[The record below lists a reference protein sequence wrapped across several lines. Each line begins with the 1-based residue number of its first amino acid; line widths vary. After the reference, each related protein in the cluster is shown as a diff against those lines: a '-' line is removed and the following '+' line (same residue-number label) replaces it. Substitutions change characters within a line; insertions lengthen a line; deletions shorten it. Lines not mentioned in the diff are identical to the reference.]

1 MTYTRVMY
9 DMPPNKVGDKGKDD
23 FWKLPYKPAGAMA
36 ASCVVNKCWQD
47 IHAFHE
53 EMFNTFVLII
63 DMQMLEVSLLIHSR
77 FADLKLERL
86 TDLVSFSQTQNPPYK
101 SGPLARWF
109 LRKLGLHFII
119 ARQDMTAKDHAHEAY
134 PNYEEISDEE
144 WTRRATPL
152 HYPYHTIASQRAY
165 DKEMVIRARNRAERQ
180 KEDWAMYA
188 ARRDGKLTENGSI
201 VSSDSGSSDTVSSNS
216 DAGSFY
222 SGNSSDDSYFV
233 DFTSVNFS
241 SVSTDDLIMHFEDV
255 CKRNIAWEDA
265 GNDLDDPEYQRNNK
279 LVSRLEA
286 IIRARWAVED
296 AEIAAKQE
304 AAIANQSHFS
314 DDADS
319 DIDSVDAVEYEPN
332 WDIKLH
338 YYANPNTGFL
348 DFDND
353 PFLCSE
359 DEEHIN
365 DVQYCFVMRNFRM
378 LKEVNARLI
387 HPNIEK
393 GGREHERLKKLSQK
407 LVDAVHDGIE
417 EIRFANAEAEQ
428 SEEDEDTQDE
438 DGAENNE
445 SKDVS
450 SGGDGSGGDD
460 NSDPPE
466 WLRTISKVPRLI
478 IEAPDMDTNPLR
490 VGLVPMTIEEEEQY
504 LGEVQMRRLV
514 EVACH
519 EHDQEDQRRMPEE
532 IQEQG
537 RGIQWL
543 HTRDREDFPTS
554 PRVSPSAQ
562 RVTPT
567 AAAQDN
573 MVSPARQPSGKRP
586 VMRRPSF
593 LVQTFDGENLKCFS
607 VGPHHSRDYESSTS
621 SKKKSRVGRALK
633 KVEKKIEK
641 KLERFFK

>member
-1 MTYTRVMY
+1 
-9 DMPPNKVGDKGKDD
+9 
-23 FWKLPYKPAGAMA
+23 
-36 ASCVVNKCWQD
+36 
-47 IHAFHE
+47 
-53 EMFNTFVLII
+53 
-63 DMQMLEVSLLIHSR
+63 
-77 FADLKLERL
+77 
-86 TDLVSFSQTQNPPYK
+86 
-101 SGPLARWF
+101 
-109 LRKLGLHFII
+109 
-119 ARQDMTAKDHAHEAY
+119 MTAKDHAHEAY

-144 WTRRATPL
+144 WMRRATPL

-165 DKEMVIRARNRAERQ
+165 DKEMVIRRRNRAERWEE
-180 KEDWAMYA
+180 KFAMYA
-188 ARRDGKLTENGSI
+188 ARRDEMRKENGST
-201 VSSDSGSSDTVSSNS
+201 DSSDTDSSETDTSDTKSSNS

-233 DFTSVNFS
+233 DFACVDFS

-255 CKRNIAWEDA
+255 CKRCIAWEDE
-265 GNDLDDPEYQRNNK
+265 GNNLSDPDYQRNNK
-279 LVSRLEA
+279 LVIRLEA

-304 AAIANQSHFS
+304 AAIANKSHFS
-314 DDADS
+314 DDSDS
-319 DIDSVDAVEYEPN
+319 DIDSVDVPKYEPN
-332 WDIKLH
+332 WDIKLNYH
-338 YYANPNTGFL
+338 ANPNTGFL

-359 DEEHIN
+359 DEEYIN
-365 DVQYCFVMRNFRM
+365 DVQYCFNVRNFRM
-378 LKEVNARLI
+378 LEEVNARLI
-387 HPNIEK
+387 HPNIKK
-393 GGREHERLKKLSQK
+393 GGREHERLKELSQK
-407 LVDAVHDGIE
+407 LVDAVHAGIE
-417 EIRFANAEAEQ
+417 EIRLASVEAEQ
-428 SEEDEDTQDE
+428 SEENEDVQDE
-438 DGAENNE
+438 DGAENNA

-478 IEAPDMDTNPLR
+478 IEAPEMDTNPLR
-490 VGLVPMTIEEEEQY
+490 VGLVAMTIEEEEKY
-504 LGEVQMRRLV
+504 LGELYMGRLV

-543 HTRDREDFPTS
+543 RTREREDFPTS
-554 PRVSPSAQ
+554 PLVSPSAQ
-562 RVTPT
+562 RVTSP
-567 AAAQDN
+567 AIAQDN

-586 VMRRPSF
+586 VMRRPSY

-607 VGPHHSRDYESSTS
+607 AGPHHSRDYESSTS

-641 KLERFFK
+641 KLERFFE